1 MKYLLVET
9 DKIISN
15 TELIRQTAGDSQ
27 LIAVLKANAYG
38 LGLREIYHVLRK
50 LAVTEPEDALT
61 LRELGAED
69 EEILVLRSTACT
81 EDIEKIFAAC
91 ATARVGSY
99 DAAVALNGMA
109 ENKGMTCDVHIK
121 IDTGMGR
128 YCFEHS

>member
-15 TELIRQTAGDSQ
+15 IELIRQTAGDSQ

-38 LGLREIYHVLRK
+38 LGLREIYPVLRQCGVRK

-91 ATARVGSY
+91 ASLRFLPTISLRLTLLAAESPLLSSRSTAG
-99 DAAVALNGMA
+99 L
-109 ENKGMTCDVHIK
+109 
-121 IDTGMGR
+121 
-128 YCFEHS
+128 